1 MGTTLRQLLLKAALV
16 SLGHLGVTSGAIA
29 GATPVAAAGAVAIA
43 VSGAT
48 SGAQASA
55 ASGAASGAVA
65 GAASGATSGALAG
78 AAPGPPTGSVPG
90 TTSDAVAGDS
100 DEAERATR
108 WQALQQAL
116 FPGRSMKDGA
126 GIVMLAAP
134 PRALDAALVP
144 ISIDLSSV
152 KPIKSVYLVIDG
164 NPSPLAGH
172 FTFGPKADPHSLK
185 LRVRVDQYTYMH
197 AIAESQDGQL
207 FVATKFVKASGG
219 CSAPA
224 GGDDAAALQDIGQM
238 KLRLVGNFVPDK
250 PDQAV
255 LMVRHPNFNGMQMN
269 QITRYYTPPRFIRT
283 IDATYEG
290 SSIFHLDSD
299 ISMSTDPVI
308 TFGFVPQAKGEMKI
322 VVRDSKDATFDHSF
336 AVPGSGNA
344 VAGNNSSAP
353 GA

>member
-1 MGTTLRQLLLKAALV
+1 MGTLRQLLLTAALV
-16 SLGHLGVTSGAIA
+16 SLTQLGIVS
-29 GATPVAAAGAVAIA
+29 GAVA
-43 VSGAT
+43 GA
-48 SGAQASA
+48 APD
-55 ASGAASGAVA
+55 AASGAVA
-65 GAASGATSGALAG
+65 GAASGTATGTGSGAV
-78 AAPGPPTGSVPG
+78 TG
-90 TTSDAVAGDS
+90 DN
-100 DEAERATR
+100 DETERATR

-116 FPGRSMKDGA
+116 FPGRSMKDGT
-126 GIVMLAAP
+126 GIVMLEAP

-144 ISIDLSSV
+144 IGIDLSSV

-238 KLRLVGNFVPDK
+238 KLRLVGNFVPGK

-308 TFGFVPQAKGEMKI
+308 TFGFVPQGKGEMKI

-344 VAGNNSSAP
+344 VAGNNGAAP

>member
-1 MGTTLRQLLLKAALV
+1 
-16 SLGHLGVTSGAIA
+16 
-29 GATPVAAAGAVAIA
+29 
-43 VSGAT
+43 
-48 SGAQASA
+48 
-55 ASGAASGAVA
+55 
-65 GAASGATSGALAG
+65 
-78 AAPGPPTGSVPG
+78 
-90 TTSDAVAGDS
+90 
-100 DEAERATR
+100 
-108 WQALQQAL
+108 
-116 FPGRSMKDGA
+116 
-126 GIVMLAAP
+126 
-134 PRALDAALVP
+134 
-144 ISIDLSSV
+144 
-152 KPIKSVYLVIDG
+152 
-164 NPSPLAGH
+164 
-172 FTFGPKADPHSLK
+172 
-185 LRVRVDQYTYMH
+185 MH

-238 KLRLVGNFVPDK
+238 KLRLVGNFVPGK

-308 TFGFVPQAKGEMKI
+308 TFGFVPQGKGEMKI

-344 VAGNNSSAP
+344 VAGNNGAAP

>member
-1 MGTTLRQLLLKAALV
+1 VKQLLLTAALV
-16 SLGHLGVTSGAIA
+16 MATQLGAMPLAHAEDDD
-29 GATPVAAAGAVAIA
+29 AALR
-43 VSGAT
+43 
-48 SGAQASA
+48 AS
-55 ASGAASGAVA
+55 
-65 GAASGATSGALAG
+65 
-78 AAPGPPTGSVPG
+78 
-90 TTSDAVAGDS
+90 
-100 DEAERATR
+100 R

-126 GIVMLAAP
+126 GIVTLDAP

-144 ISIDLSSV
+144 IGIDLSNV
-152 KPIKSVYLVIDG
+152 KSIKGVYLVIDG
-164 NPSPLAGH
+164 NPSPLAAH
-172 FTFGPKADPHSLK
+172 FTFGPKADPHNLR
-185 LRVRVDQYTYMH
+185 LRVRVDQYTNMH

-224 GGDDAAALQDIGQM
+224 GGDDTAALQDMGRM
-238 KLRLVGNFVPDK
+238 KLHLIGDFSAGK
-250 PDQAV
+250 PEQAV

-290 SSIFHLDSD
+290 GSIFHLDSD

-308 TFGFVPQAKGEMKI
+308 TFGFVPQAKGQMKV

-336 AVPGSGNA
+336 EVPAGA
-344 VAGNNSSAP
+344 HEVAGNNSGAP

>member
-1 MGTTLRQLLLKAALV
+1 MGTVRQLLLKAALV
-16 SLGHLGVTSGAIA
+16 SLVQLSVASGAM
-29 GATPVAAAGAVAIA
+29 AGAVPDASPGA
-43 VSGAT
+43 WLTGSESWRSCRRGDWRLASSPGAT
-48 SGAQASA
+48 SGA
-55 ASGAASGAVA
+55 
-65 GAASGATSGALAG
+65 
-78 AAPGPPTGSVPG
+78 
-90 TTSDAVAGDS
+90 VAGDN

-116 FPGRSMKDGA
+116 FPGRTMKDGA

-144 ISIDLSSV
+144 IGIDLSSV

-238 KLRLVGNFVPDK
+238 KLRLVGNFVPGK

-308 TFGFVPQAKGEMKI
+308 TFGFVPQAKGADED
-322 VVRDSKDATFDHSF
+322 RRSRQQRRHLRSQLR
-336 AVPGSGNA
+336 G
-344 VAGNNSSAP
+344 AGER
-353 GA
+353 

>member
-1 MGTTLRQLLLKAALV
+1 MGTLRRLLLTAALA
-16 SLGHLGVTSGAIA
+16 SLTQLSVASGAIA
-29 GATPVAAAGAVAIA
+29 GATPDAGPGAAAGAASGILAGAVSGAAAGAVA
-43 VSGAT
+43 GAT
-48 SGAQASA
+48 SGNATSTAP
-55 ASGAASGAVA
+55 
-65 GAASGATSGALAG
+65 GATSGT
-78 AAPGPPTGSVPG
+78 PSGSVPG
-90 TTSDAVAGDS
+90 TTSDAAAGDN

-116 FPGRSMKDGA
+116 FPGRTMKDGA

-144 ISIDLSSV
+144 IGIDLSSV

-224 GGDDAAALQDIGQM
+224 GGDDATALQDIGQM
-238 KLRLVGNFVPDK
+238 KLRLVGNFVPGK
-250 PDQAV
+250 PDQAI

-344 VAGNNSSAP
+344 VAGNSNAAP

>member
-1 MGTTLRQLLLKAALV
+1 VGTLRQLLLTAALV
-16 SLGHLGVTSGAIA
+16 SLAQLGVTSGAMA
-29 GATPVAAAGAVAIA
+29 GAAPD
-43 VSGAT
+43 
-48 SGAQASA
+48 A
-55 ASGAASGAVA
+55 ASGAFAGAVSGVA
-65 GAASGATSGALAG
+65 TGATPS
-78 AAPGPPTGSVPG
+78 SVPG
-90 TTSDAVAGDS
+90 TTSDAVAGDK

-116 FPGRSMKDGA
+116 FPGRSLKDGA
-126 GIVMLAAP
+126 GIVVLEAP

-144 ISIDLSSV
+144 IGIDLSSV

-172 FTFGPKADPHSLK
+172 FTFGPKADPHNLK

-224 GGDDAAALQDIGQM
+224 GGDDATALQDIGQM
-238 KLRLVGNFVPDK
+238 KLRLVGNFVPGK

-308 TFGFVPQAKGEMKI
+308 TFGFVPQGKGEMKI
-322 VVRDSKDATFDHSF
+322 VVRDSKDTTFDHSF
-336 AVPGSGNA
+336 EVPGSGNA
-344 VAGNNSSAP
+344 VAGTNSAAP
-353 GA
+353 RA

>member
-1 MGTTLRQLLLKAALV
+1 MRQLLLTAILV
-16 SLGHLGVTSGAIA
+16 GATQLGVVSSAVA
-29 GATPVAAAGAVAIA
+29 DDNDAAAR
-43 VSGAT
+43 
-48 SGAQASA
+48 AS
-55 ASGAASGAVA
+55 
-65 GAASGATSGALAG
+65 
-78 AAPGPPTGSVPG
+78 
-90 TTSDAVAGDS
+90 
-100 DEAERATR
+100 R

-116 FPGRSMKDGA
+116 FPGRTLKDGA
-126 GIVMLAAP
+126 GIVMLDAP

-144 ISIDLSSV
+144 IGIDLSSV

-172 FTFGPKADPHSLK
+172 FIFGPKADPHSLK
-185 LRVRVDQYTYMH
+185 LRVRVDQYTDMH

-224 GGDDAAALQDIGQM
+224 GGDDAAALQDIGRM
-238 KLRLVGNFVPDK
+238 KLRLIGDFAAGK
-250 PDQAV
+250 PEQAV

-290 SSIFHLDSD
+290 ASIFHLDSD

-308 TFGFVPQAKGEMKI
+308 TFGFVPKAKGQMKI

-336 AVPGSGNA
+336 DVPGSGSE
-344 VAGNNSSAP
+344 VAENNSRAP